1 MLKKEYFQNFL
12 NVSFENFCLLKKN
25 FLFFFILKPK
35 LDNYSYLTEKIVSF
49 YSVLIFFYP
58 FFFLV
63 IICQEEKRMK
73 KCIRKNCNKKK
84 FKFILT
90 NFKLFTYYSNK
101 FKRLY
106 YTI

>member
-58 FFFLV
+58 FFFLSSFV
-63 IICQEEKRMK
+63 
-73 KCIRKNCNKKK
+73 KKK
-84 FKFILT
+84 KG
-90 NFKLFTYYSNK
+90 
-101 FKRLY
+101 
-106 YTI
+106 